1 LGKDARGVPTLIS
14 LLADSSSAIRG
25 QAEELLFGIAGDHAP
40 RLCLAD
46 GTVAACRR
54 YSEQWKTWWQTNGDV
69 IDWNHLVLEQSWL
82 TEPLV
87 VEMDSNKVWA
97 LGPNAHPRWE
107 IRGLHGPMDAQL
119 LPNGR
124 VLVAEYQGRR
134 VTERDRSG
142 NIYWSKE
149 IDGSPVACRRLPNG
163 NTFVATHTTL
173 TEFGPDGRTLY
184 LRYPGEGL
192 FLFYAQR
199 LTNGRIVFIANPG
212 IIREIDTASGNEL
225 KTIRLGSEFGGW
237 CGVETL
243 NGGHYLVAFLNS
255 GKVLEVDA
263 AGKTVWECLIPGACH
278 ATRLADGSTV
288 VANTTGMRLVTVDRS
303 GRLRQEIR
311 TEGRP
316 WRVHARP

>member
-1 LGKDARGVPTLIS
+1 MPV
-14 LLADSSSAIRG
+14 LLD
-25 QAEELLFGIAGDHAP
+25 P
-40 RLCLAD
+40 R
-46 GTVAACRR
+46 R
-54 YSEQWKTWWQTNGDV
+54 
-69 IDWNHLVLEQSWL
+69 
-82 TEPLV
+82 
-87 VEMDSNKVWA
+87 
-97 LGPNAHPRWE
+97 
-107 IRGLHGPMDAQL
+107 HGA
-119 LPNGR
+119 
-124 VLVAEYQGRR
+124 
-134 VTERDRSG
+134 
-142 NIYWSKE
+142 
-149 IDGSPVACRRLPNG
+149 
-163 NTFVATHTTL
+163 L